1 MKPKLGDLRG
11 LGSIEHDADVVL
23 FLYGDDYYD
32 PDYECRNLA
41 DLFVRK
47 NRNGATGDVV
57 LKYDK
62 PLTRFSNTEIG

>member
-11 LGSIEHDADVVL
+11 SGSIEHDADVVL

-32 PDYECRNLA
+32 PDHEGRNLA

-62 PLTRFSNTEIG
+62 LPMRLSNIEIE